1 MKNVT
6 ICYIGGGSKNW
17 AQKYFSDLVLQDK
30 ICGTMR
36 LYDIDKTMMRVNKK
50 YFEKLMK
57 NNAGKVNTEW
67 KCETYTDIN
76 KALTGCDI
84 VIISIL
90 PYKMINMYHD
100 VHHAEK
106 YGIYQPVGDTV
117 GVGGY
122 SRALRTLGTYK
133 YFALKIKENCP
144 NAWVINYTNPMSM
157 CTNALFF
164 AFPEIKAFGCC
175 HEVFSSQIMLCD
187 IMDMYNALDEE
198 GKKCFMNSDL
208 KGTMEALKKTK
219 YTFDNFKNLHPDT
232 DRHEIYTNVQGINH
246 FTFINKAN
254 YKNVDLMPLYKAF
267 VPMHEEYTKQHL
279 VKFDIYQ
286 KNGIFGAAGDRHLS
300 EFIPERFLPL
310 GKKDY
315 NFENGF
321 NLTTVRFRIR
331 RDIKQKWQLK
341 FKAYCPFVKLK
352 PVASGEEGTRQLIAL
367 MGLGDLISNV
377 NILNHGQAK
386 DMPRGTA
393 VETNAKFTE
402 NHIKAIDCGV
412 IKDPYIHD
420 RVALHATNQKEFV
433 EAYFK
438 QDKPAL
444 RAIFKRDPQVARL
457 SSDQQDKLFD
467 ELIHLN
473 RKCLEDWLLK

>member
-1 MKNVT
+1 MKNIT
-6 ICYIGGGSKNW
+6 ICYVGGGSKLW
-17 AQKYFSDLVLQDK
+17 AQSYFSDLVLQDK
-30 ICGTMR
+30 ICGTLR
-36 LYDIDKTMMRVNKK
+36 LYDINLKMAKYNKK
-50 YFEKLMK
+50 FFEKLMR

-67 KCETYTDIN
+67 KCEVHGDIN
-76 KALTGCDI
+76 KALTGADV

-90 PYKMINMYHD
+90 PYTMDNMQND
-100 VHHAEK
+100 VHYAEK

-133 YFALKIKENCP
+133 FFALKIKENCP

-175 HEVFSSQIMLCD
+175 HEVFSSQKMLCN

-208 KGTMEALKKTK
+208 KGTIEALKKTK
-219 YTFDNFKNLHPDT
+219 YTFDNFKNLNPDT
-232 DRHEIYTNVQGINH
+232 DRHQIYTNVQGINH
-246 FTFINKAN
+246 FTFINEAHYN
-254 YKNVDLMPLYKAF
+254 DLDLMPLYKAF
-267 VPMHEEYTKQHL
+267 VPMHEEYTKTHL

-310 GKKDY
+310 NKKDY

-321 NLTTVRFRIR
+321 DLTTVPFRKR
-331 RDIKQKWQLK
+331 REVRRKYSLI
-341 FKAYCPFVKLK
+341 FRAYCPFVKVK
-352 PVASGEEGTRQLIAL
+352 PKPSGEEGALQIIAL

-377 NILNHGQAK
+377 NIINRGQAP
-386 DMPRGTA
+386 DMPMGTA
-393 VETNAKFTE
+393 VETNAKFSLDRIE
-402 NHIKAIDCGV
+402 PINCGP
-412 IKDPYIHD
+412 INDQYIHD
-420 RVALHATNQKEFV
+420 RVTLHATNQKEFV
-433 EAYFK
+433 EAYYR

-444 RAIFKRDPQVARL
+444 RAIFKRDPQVSRL
-457 SSDQQDKLFD
+457 TPENQDKLFD
-467 ELIHLN
+467 ELIQLN
-473 RKCLEDWLLK
+473 KECLEDWLLK